1 MKFGICAATGI
12 VGGAVAALFGGW
24 DAGMLTLVIFMAI
37 DYVSGIIVAGVFHKS
52 KKTES
57 GGLQSLVGFKGL
69 AKKVMVLLIVAVAYR
84 LDLTVG
90 SSYIKDAAV
99 IGFSANEVI
108 SIVENA
114 GLMGIPMPEVITK
127 AIDILSEKGEAKK

>member
-1 MKFGICAATGI
+1 MKLGICAATGI
-12 VGGAVAALFGGW
+12 IGGAVAALFGGW
-24 DAGMLTLVIFMAI
+24 DAGLVTLVIFMAI

-84 LDLTVG
+84 LDITVG

>member
-1 MKFGICAATGI
+1 
-12 VGGAVAALFGGW
+12 
-24 DAGMLTLVIFMAI
+24 MAI

-114 GLMGIPMPEVITK
+114 GLMGIPMPEAITK
-127 AIDILSEKGEAKK
+127 AIDILSEKGEAEK